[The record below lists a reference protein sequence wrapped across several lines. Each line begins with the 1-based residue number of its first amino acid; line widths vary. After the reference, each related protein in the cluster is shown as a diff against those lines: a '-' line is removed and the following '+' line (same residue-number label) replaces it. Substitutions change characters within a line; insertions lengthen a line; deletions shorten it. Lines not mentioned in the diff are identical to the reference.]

1 MANEVKGIDRP
12 LKDILA
18 TALVSYYQIPDYQ
31 RPYQWTE
38 KNCEKLLDDLFE
50 DYEEDRES
58 DYFCG
63 SLVLVKSD
71 PDSKTET
78 YDIVDGQQR
87 LSTFILLAKVLTTLY
102 NNEVLN
108 NKTSKDFLEKSLGD
122 TDGEKRKR
130 LTFSAIGLNAKDD
143 FQDTLD
149 FFDNLDASKGKNSK
163 INDPSKGK
171 NSKINDPSKGKN
183 SKINDPSKGK
193 NSKINDPSKGK
204 NNYLKNAICLINYLR
219 EKEIESINDFIRW
232 LYFKV
237 TFIKTT
243 CTNIS
248 MALRIFSV
256 LNARGLPLHA
266 IDVFKVELLKKLA
279 KEKDQE
285 EFVSRWNA
293 LRQKC
298 SENKSKFPKRK
309 ENKREK
315 NAAEILFS
323 WYLIYL
329 NPVTSGKSMEE
340 RLADQFERLNKPPL
354 EYLKDI
360 ENFYNAYCK
369 VLEMQDR
376 HAHLLSY
383 LASDFWRVILCTSI
397 LHHYSPQ
404 DIETLKELLVKFYY
418 QDWVAGQTKS
428 TRSQTCCNIIIALKE
443 KKSVEH
449 IASIVKKYFKDKNIT
464 QRFKENLQDSNLYTK
479 FYFAGKSAKKN
490 SWLKPILI
498 LVEYFVSDDSCPK
511 RIQMDKNLHVEH
523 ILPQQPGS
531 SSQWVK
537 DFSEEER
544 GLYTHSLANLTL
556 LGGKKN
562 TQASNKDFKEKK
574 EIYMGNA
581 VKLGKDKRG
590 REKTFKVMTCY
601 KMTIDIAH
609 KYTEW
614 TPKSLEKRKE
624 ELIKIIESVL
634 TL

>member
-1 MANEVKGIDRP
+1 MAKIESEDSLLQDI
-12 LKDILA
+12 LKDKL
-18 TALVSYYQIPDYQ
+18 YYQIPIYQ

-38 KNCEKLLDDLFE
+38 ENCEKLLDDLFFNYE
-50 DYEEDRES
+50 DDRES

-63 SLVLVKSD
+63 SLVLIAISE
-71 PDSKTET
+71 DSKVKT
-78 YDIVDGQQR
+78 YDVVDGQQR
-87 LSTFILLAKVLTTLY
+87 LSTFILLAKVLATLY

-130 LTFSAIGLNAKDD
+130 LTFNTIGLNAKDD
-143 FQDTLD
+143 FQDALD
-149 FFDNLDASKGKNSK
+149 FFDDLDASKGKDSK
-163 INDPSKGK
+163 SNDPSKGK
-171 NSKINDPSKGKN
+171 NR
-183 SKINDPSKGK
+183 
-193 NSKINDPSKGK
+193 
-204 NNYLKNAICLINYLR
+204 YLKNAICLKDYL
-219 EKEIESINDFIRW
+219 EKKEIENINDFIKW

-237 TFIKTT
+237 VFIKTT
-243 CTNIS
+243 CPNVS

-266 IDVFKVELLKKLA
+266 IDIFKVELLKKLA
-279 KEKDQE
+279 NKKDQE

-298 SENKSKFPKRK
+298 SKNESKFPKRK

-323 WYLIYL
+323 WYLTYL
-329 NPVTSGKSMEE
+329 NPVTSGKNMEE

-354 EYLKDI
+354 EYLKGI
-360 ENFYNAYCK
+360 EDFYNAYCK
-369 VLEMQDR
+369 VLEMQDW

-383 LASDFWRVILCTSI
+383 LASDFWCIILCTSI
-397 LHHYSPQ
+397 LHHYSDQ
-404 DIETLKELLVKFYY
+404 DIEALKELLVKFYY
-418 QDWVAGQTKS
+418 QNWVAEQTEPKK
-428 TRSQTCCNIIIALKE
+428 QTNCNIIKALKE
-443 KKSVEH
+443 KQSVEN
-449 IASIVKKYFKDKNIT
+449 IASIVKKYLDDDNNKIT
-464 QRFKENLQDSNLYTK
+464 QNFREKLKDDHLYEK
-479 FYFAGKSAKKN
+479 HKKASKN
-490 SWLKPILI
+490 SWLRPILI
-498 LVEYFVSDDSCPK
+498 LVEYSMSDDPKPK
-511 RIQMDKNLHVEH
+511 RIQKDDYHIEH
-523 ILPQQPGS
+523 ILPQNPDP

-556 LGGKKN
+556 LGGTKN

-590 REKTFKVMTCY
+590 REETFNVMTCY
-601 KMTIDIAH
+601 KMTIDIAY

-624 ELIKIIESVL
+624 ELIKCIESVL